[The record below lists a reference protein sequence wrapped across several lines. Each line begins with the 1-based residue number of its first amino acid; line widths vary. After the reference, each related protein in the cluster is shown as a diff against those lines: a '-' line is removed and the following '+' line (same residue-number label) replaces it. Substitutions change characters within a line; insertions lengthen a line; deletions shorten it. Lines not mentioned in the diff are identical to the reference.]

1 MKKHTDRLPHP
12 SPLLPAGEGA
22 NAKPK
27 PIDESTMKT
36 FKVLSLL
43 LMYPESDWLTALPEM
58 ALALASEA
66 DINGDAPSRLAPL
79 FDLLRDTNLI
89 ALQENYVATFDRN
102 PSHSLHLFEHI
113 HGESRDRGSAMI
125 DLLSE
130 YWKYDFDAS
139 ASELPDYVP
148 LFLEFLSLLPVE
160 EALTLLGDAVHVL
173 AAIGRKLD
181 ANGSPY
187 ATAFQVLEALSPVA
201 AQELAE
207 PPVRDMDEAMEL
219 FGPSMEGVEPLMN
232 HGPQATVIQ
241 MPTSRRQAANPAL
254 ISGGN

>member
-1 MKKHTDRLPHP
+1 
-12 SPLLPAGEGA
+12 
-22 NAKPK
+22 
-27 PIDESTMKT
+27 MKT
-36 FKVLSLL
+36 FKVISLL
-43 LMYPESDWLTALPEM
+43 LCYPESDWLAALPELEV
-58 ALALASEA
+58 ALTDEA
-66 DINGDAPSRLAPL
+66 EFNGEARTRMAPL
-79 FDLLRDTNLI
+79 FAQLRESKLI

-125 DLLSE
+125 DLLQE
-130 YWKYDFDAS
+130 YWKHDFDAS

-148 LFLEFLSLLPVE
+148 LFLEFLSLLPAA
-160 EALTLLGDAVHVL
+160 EALALLGDAVHVL

-207 PPVRDMDEAMEL
+207 PPVRDMDEAMEM
-219 FGPSMEGVEPLMN
+219 FGPSADGVEPLMN
-232 HGPQATVIQ
+232 PGPQVAVVQ
-241 MPTSRRQAANPAL
+241 MPASRRQTAASPMH
-254 ISGGN
+254 

>member
-1 MKKHTDRLPHP
+1 
-12 SPLLPAGEGA
+12 
-22 NAKPK
+22 
-27 PIDESTMKT
+27 MKT
-36 FKVLSLL
+36 FKVISML

-58 ALALASEA
+58 HAALVDEA
-66 DINGDAPSRLAPL
+66 GVNGDASTRMAPL
-79 FDLLRDTNLI
+79 FDLLHETRLI

-125 DLLSE
+125 DLLNE

-139 ASELPDYVP
+139 SSELPDYVP
-148 LFLEFLSLLPVE
+148 LFLEFLSLLPAE
-160 EALTLLGDAVHVL
+160 EALELLGDAVHVL
-173 AAIGRKLD
+173 ATIGRKLD

-207 PPVRDMDEAMEL
+207 PPVRDMDEAMEM
-219 FGPSMEGVEPLMN
+219 FGPSVDGIEPLLKP
-232 HGPQATVIQ
+232 GPQVVQ
-241 MPTSRRQAANPAL
+241 MPVSRRQAAA
-254 ISGGN
+254 